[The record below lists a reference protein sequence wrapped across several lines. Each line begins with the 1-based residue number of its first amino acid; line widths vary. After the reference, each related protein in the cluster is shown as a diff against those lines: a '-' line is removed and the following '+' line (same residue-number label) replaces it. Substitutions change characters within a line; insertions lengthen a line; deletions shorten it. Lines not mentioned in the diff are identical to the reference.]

1 MIEDMKFMKFHEL
14 ESIKF
19 SGLIKA
25 KSIKVELNDDL
36 ERVELK
42 ASNLSPIITR

>member
-1 MIEDMKFMKFHEL
+1 MIEDMKFMKCHEL

-19 SGLIKA
+19 YGLIKA
-25 KSIKVELNDDL
+25 KSIDVELNDDL

-42 ASNLSPIITR
+42 ASNLCPVITS

>member
-1 MIEDMKFMKFHEL
+1 MKFMKFHEL

-19 SGLIKA
+19 SDLIKA
-25 KSIKVELNDDL
+25 KSIKVKLNNDL

-42 ASNLSPIITR
+42 ASNLFPVITR

>member
-1 MIEDMKFMKFHEL
+1 MKFMKFHEL

-19 SGLIKA
+19 SDLIKA
-25 KSIKVELNDDL
+25 KSIKVKLNDDL

-42 ASNLSPIITR
+42 ASNLFPVITR